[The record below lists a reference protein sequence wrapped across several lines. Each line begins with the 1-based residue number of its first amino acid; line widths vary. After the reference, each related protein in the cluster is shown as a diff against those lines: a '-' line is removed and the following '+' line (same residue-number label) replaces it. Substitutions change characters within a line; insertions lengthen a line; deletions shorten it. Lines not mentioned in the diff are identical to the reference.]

1 VLPDAEDNK
10 ATKKPSSPVKVLPS
24 VKKTRWAW
32 IAGTFFGAGLL
43 HPGPGT
49 FGSAAATI
57 LWVLVAQ
64 HVPIHWLP
72 FITLGMAAVATAIGI
87 PAATRVARESGRKDP
102 QIVVIDEVAG
112 QWLTLTLCIPQIPFA
127 LFGLLAFRL
136 FDILKPPP
144 VRQLERLPTG
154 TGIMVDDLG
163 AGVYAL
169 LLHAFVLQPLFIG
182 WIQHAHK

>member
-1 VLPDAEDNK
+1 VADEL
-10 ATKKPSSPVKVLPS
+10 KKPTGWTSLPG
-24 VKKTRWAW
+24 VKKTYWAW
-32 IAGTFFGAGLL
+32 ITGTFFGAGLL

-49 FGSAAATI
+49 FGSAFAT
-57 LWVLVAQ
+57 LVWVLVA
-64 HVPIHWLP
+64 HHTPFRLLP
-72 FITLGMAAVATAIGI
+72 WVTLGMAAAATAIGI

-112 QWLTLTLCIPQIPFA
+112 QWLTLVLCVPQMSFA
-127 LFGLLAFRL
+127 LLGLLAFRI

-169 LLHAFVLQPLFIG
+169 LLHFLVLQPLLIVWHHHF
-182 WIQHAHK
+182 QHLPK